1 MPLPV
6 LDLGRMAYAPAL
18 EAQRAHH
25 AQVLASRDSAAPI
38 PGRLL
43 FVEHDPVVTIT
54 KRPGASDH
62 LLADPDRLAALG
74 IAVERTDRGGD
85 ITYHGPGQ
93 VVVYP
98 IVDLNAL
105 GLRLHDYM
113 RALEQAVIDTVAA
126 YGLCADREKNATGV
140 WVRPSPTAPT
150 SKVCAMGVRV
160 QRWVTLHGLALNV
173 TTDLS
178 HFDTIVPC
186 GLAGRSVTSL
196 ERELGA
202 NCPPIDR
209 VKADLAR
216 ALSARLLAKVSA
228 ASR

>member
-6 LDLGRMAYAPAL
+6 LDLGRMAYTPAL

-25 AQVLASRDSAAPI
+25 AQILASRDTADPI
-38 PGRLL
+38 RGRLL

-54 KRPGASDH
+54 KRPGVADH

-113 RALEQAVIDTVAA
+113 RALEQAVIDTVAV
-126 YGLCADREKNATGV
+126 YGLSADRETNATGV
-140 WVRPSPTAPT
+140 WVRSAPNAPT
-150 SKVCAMGVRV
+150 SKICAMGVRV

-186 GLAGRSVTSL
+186 GLAGRGVTSL
-196 ERELGA
+196 SRELGTR
-202 NCPPIDR
+202 CPPIDR

-216 ALSARLLAKVSA
+216 QLSVHLLARVGA
-228 ASR
+228 A